1 MFEEEVYLY
10 LRMAMEVMEK
20 PVFLPPRKRGS
31 KSSKSSNENLQVLGP
46 GCIANYSPKNS
57 TKLDHRANRK
67 LHLQP
72 ASSECLTEFSNLKGQ
87 IKKSSSP
94 SKKSTTY
101 HHPSKAYNGRSD
113 ESDLNSDASDH
124 VHINDS
130 DGAEAELA
138 NEKSVL
144 NSCSVS
150 SIGFCGGSFV
160 TMVGTVKRG
169 RKKGQTMDM
178 KVQMSREELDEL
190 EHSIISH
197 QLEDDD
203 RCFFGYRKGP
213 HVLTMSVILVPFVLC
228 LSAGYSFYMGT
239 MTWYNILVYFSEKKP
254 IFQKMFACPL
264 LIISYPFLIT
274 VLTVGLGIYAAIVQI
289 SWHYDNWKREIQD
302 WEKGFYGWLCG
313 VLDLEDCS
321 PYEVV
326 ILTEVLPPSEEA
338 KQQKQQI
345 ADTAL

>member
-1 MFEEEVYLY
+1 
-10 LRMAMEVMEK
+10 MEK

-31 KSSKSSNENLQVLGP
+31 KSSKSSNENLQMLSS
-46 GCIANYSPKNS
+46 GCVTNYSPKNS
-57 TKLDHRANRK
+57 TKLDPRANRK

-72 ASSECLTEFSNLKGQ
+72 ESLTEFSNLKGQ
-87 IKKSSSP
+87 SFSKSCSPGKKSI
-94 SKKSTTY
+94 TY
-101 HHPSKAYNGRSD
+101 QHPSKAYNGRSD
-113 ESDLNSDASDH
+113 ESDLNSDVSDH

-150 SIGFCGGSFV
+150 SIGSCGGSFV

-169 RKKGQTMDM
+169 RKKGQIMDM

-203 RCFFGYRKGP
+203 RCFFGCRKGP
-213 HVLTMSVILVPFVLC
+213 HVLTLSLVLVPFIFC

-254 IFQKMFACPL
+254 IFQKMFVCPL

-274 VLTVGLGIYAAIVQI
+274 ILTVGLGMYAAIVQI
-289 SWHYDNWKREIQD
+289 SWHYDNWKREVPD

-313 VLDLEDCS
+313 ALDLEDCS

-326 ILTEVLPPSEEA
+326 ILTEVLPPTDDV

>member
-1 MFEEEVYLY
+1 MYALSFF
-10 LRMAMEVMEK
+10 RMAMEVMEK

-31 KSSKSSNENLQVLGP
+31 KSSKSSSENLQMLGS
-46 GCIANYSPKNS
+46 GSMSCYSPKNC
-57 TKLDHRANRK
+57 TKVDHRANRK

-72 ASSECLTEFSNLKGQ
+72 GASDCLTELSSLKGQ
-87 IKKSSSP
+87 SFQKSCSP
-94 SKKSTTY
+94 KKKSTY
-101 HHPSKAYNGRSD
+101 HYPAKSYNGRSD

-124 VHINDS
+124 AHISDG

-150 SIGFCGGSFV
+150 SIGSCGGSFV

-169 RKKGQTMDM
+169 KKKGQTMDM

-197 QLEDDD
+197 QMDDDD
-203 RCFFGYRKGP
+203 RCFFGYKKGP

-254 IFQKMFACPL
+254 IFHRMFACPL

-274 VLTVGLGIYAAIVQI
+274 VLTIGLGIYAAIVQM

-313 VLDLEDCS
+313 VLDLEDCA

-326 ILTEVLPPSEEA
+326 ILTEVLPPNEEA

>member
-1 MFEEEVYLY
+1 
-10 LRMAMEVMEK
+10 MEK

-31 KSSKSSNENLQVLGP
+31 KSSRSSNENLQMLGT
-46 GCIANYSPKNS
+46 GYSPKNC
-57 TKLDHRANRK
+57 TKIDHRANRK
-67 LHLQP
+67 LHLQ
-72 ASSECLTEFSNLKGQ
+72 SSECLTEFSNLKGQ
-87 IKKSSSP
+87 ALQKLNSPGKKSSA
-94 SKKSTTY
+94 Y
-101 HHPSKAYNGRSD
+101 HHPSRAYRSD
-113 ESDLNSDASDH
+113 ESDLNSDVSDH
-124 VHINDS
+124 IHINDS
-130 DGAEAELA
+130 DGADAELA

-150 SIGFCGGSFV
+150 SIGSCGGSFV
-160 TMVGTVKRG
+160 TMMGTVKRG
-169 RKKGQTMDM
+169 KKKGQTMDM

-203 RCFFGYRKGP
+203 RCFFGYKKGP
-213 HVLTMSVILVPFVLC
+213 HVFIMSLILVPFVLC

-239 MTWYNILVYFSEKKP
+239 MTWYNILVYFSEKRP
-254 IFQKMFACPL
+254 IFQKIFVCPL

-274 VLTVGLGIYAAIVQI
+274 LLTIGLGIYAAIVQI
-289 SWHYDNWKREIQD
+289 SWHYDNWKREIPD

-313 VLDLEDCS
+313 VLNLEDCS